1 MFHVKHFGT
10 LYNGRQPRGKEPPLK
25 FSINQSELQN
35 ALAVVLKGIA
45 TRSTL
50 PILSGIYLDAKNDSL
65 TLQATDLELS
75 IQYTVPALVEN
86 EGRAVVPGKLFS
98 EIVKNLPD
106 AAVHVEAENDSA
118 VITCDTASFSI
129 KTLDADDFPGFPH
142 VDVQQEIAIPFS
154 QFASMVKR
162 VARVVSKDESRA
174 ILTGVLITLEGTLL
188 KMVAT
193 DSYRLAITEADVP
206 DAAAEDFQA
215 VISGAFLQEIA
226 SLPRS
231 DDPLRIALAENQIV
245 VTYHGTVFINR
256 RIEGNFPNYRQLLP
270 DTYATRVSLEV
281 DHLVAGVKRTSLLG
295 QASSPVKF
303 DINIASQTAQLSA
316 VAQDVGSAQE
326 TLPCEGEGEDVEIA
340 FNYAYVLD
348 GLASVSTDK
357 VFLEVQSSLKPG
369 IFKAGEGENFLYLVM
384 PVRIS

>member
-1 MFHVKHFGT
+1 M
-10 LYNGRQPRGKEPPLK
+10 QKEGIALK

-50 PILSGIYLDAKNDSL
+50 PILSGIYLDARGDSL

-75 IQYTVPALVEN
+75 IQYTVAALVEE
-86 EGRAVVPGKLFS
+86 EGKAVVPGKLFS

-106 AAVHVEAENDSA
+106 AAVHLEAEDDHA

-129 KTLDADDFPGFPH
+129 KTLDAEDFPGFPH
-142 VDVQQEIAIPFS
+142 VDVQQEISIPFS

-174 ILTGVLITLEGTLL
+174 ILTGVLITVEGPVL

-193 DSYRLAITEADVP
+193 DSYRLAITEAELP
-206 DAAAEDFQA
+206 DAGEDFQA
-215 VISGAFLQEIA
+215 VIAGSFLQEIS
-226 SLPRS
+226 SLPRT
-231 DDPLRIALAENQIV
+231 DDPVKLALAENQIV
-245 VTYHGTVFINR
+245 VTYHETVFINR

-270 DTYATRVSLEV
+270 DSHATRVSMEV
-281 DHLVAGVKRTSLLG
+281 DRLVAGVKRTSLLG
-295 QASSPVKF
+295 QSSSPVKF
-303 DINIASQTAQLSA
+303 DINVASQTVLLSA
-316 VAQDVGSAQE
+316 MTQDVGSAQE
-326 TLPCEGEGEDVEIA
+326 TLPCDGDGEDVEIA

-348 GLASVSTDK
+348 GLASVETER
-357 VFLEVQSSLKPG
+357 VYLEVQSSLKPG
-369 IFKAGEGENFLYLVM
+369 IFRAEEGEAFLYLVM

>member
-1 MFHVKHFGT
+1 M
-10 LYNGRQPRGKEPPLK
+10 K

-35 ALAVVLKGIA
+35 ALSVVLKGIA

-50 PILSGIYLDAKNDSL
+50 PILSGIYLDAHDDTL

-75 IQYTVPALVEN
+75 IQYSVSALIE
-86 EGRAVVPGKLFS
+86 ETGKAVVPGKLFS
-98 EIVKNLPD
+98 DIVKNLPD
-106 AAVHVEAENDSA
+106 AAVHVEAEDDSA

-129 KTLDADDFPGFPH
+129 KTLDAEDFPGFPH
-142 VDVQQEIAIPFS
+142 VDVQQEIDIPFA

-162 VARVVSKDESRA
+162 VARTVSKDESRA
-174 ILTGVLITLEGTLL
+174 ILTGVLITLEDSML

-193 DSYRLAITEADVP
+193 DSYRLAITETQLEDS
-206 DAAAEDFQA
+206 AAEEFQA
-215 VISGAFLQEIA
+215 VISGSFLQEIA

-231 DDPLRIALAENQIV
+231 DENLKLALAENQIV
-245 VTYHGTVFINR
+245 VTYHDTVFINR
-256 RIEGNFPNYRQLLP
+256 RLEGNFPNYRQLLP
-270 DTYATRVSLEV
+270 DSYVTRVSMDV
-281 DHLVAGVKRTSLLG
+281 GHLIAGVKRTSLLG
-295 QASSPVKF
+295 QTSSPVRF

-326 TLPCEGEGEDVEIA
+326 TLSCEGEGEDVEIA

-348 GLASVSTDK
+348 GLSSVNTDN
-357 VFLEVQSSLKPG
+357 VYLEVQSSLKPG
-369 IFKAGEGENFLYLVM
+369 IFKSAEGENFLYLVM

>member
-1 MFHVKHFGT
+1 M
-10 LYNGRQPRGKEPPLK
+10 K

-35 ALAVVLKGIA
+35 ALSVVLKGIA

-50 PILSGIYLDAKNDSL
+50 PILSGIYLDAHDDTL

-75 IQYTVPALVEN
+75 IQYSVSALIE
-86 EGRAVVPGKLFS
+86 ETGKAVVPGKLFS
-98 EIVKNLPD
+98 DIVKNLPD
-106 AAVHVEAENDSA
+106 AAVHVEAEDDSA

-129 KTLDADDFPGFPH
+129 KTLDAEDFPGFPH
-142 VDVQQEIAIPFS
+142 VDVQQEIAIPFA

-162 VARVVSKDESRA
+162 VARTVSKDESRA
-174 ILTGVLITLEGTLL
+174 ILTGVLITLEDSML

-193 DSYRLAITEADVP
+193 DSYRLAITETQLEDS
-206 DAAAEDFQA
+206 AAEEFQA
-215 VISGAFLQEIA
+215 VISGTFLQEIA

-231 DDPLRIALAENQIV
+231 DENLKLALAENQIV
-245 VTYHGTVFINR
+245 VTYHDTVFINR
-256 RIEGNFPNYRQLLP
+256 RLEGNFPNYRQLLP
-270 DTYATRVSLEV
+270 DSYVTRVSMDV
-281 DHLVAGVKRTSLLG
+281 GHLIAGVKRTSLLG
-295 QASSPVKF
+295 QTSSPVRF

-326 TLPCEGEGEDVEIA
+326 TLSCEGEGEDVEIA

-348 GLASVSTDK
+348 GLSSVNTDN
-357 VFLEVQSSLKPG
+357 VYLEVQSSLKPG
-369 IFKAGEGENFLYLVM
+369 IFKSAEGENFLYLVM

>member
-1 MFHVKHFGT
+1 M
-10 LYNGRQPRGKEPPLK
+10 K

-35 ALAVVLKGIA
+35 ALSVVLKGIA

-50 PILSGIYLDAKNDSL
+50 PILSGIYLDAKGDTL

-75 IQYTVPALVEN
+75 IQYAVSALVEE
-86 EGRAVVPGKLFS
+86 EGRAVFPGKLFS

-106 AAVHVEAENDSA
+106 AAVHVSCENESA
-118 VITCDTASFSI
+118 VITCDTSSFSI
-129 KTLDADDFPGFPH
+129 KTLEADDFPGFPH
-142 VDVQQEIAIPFS
+142 VDVQQEISIPFS

-193 DSYRLAITEADVP
+193 DSYRLAITEANLP
-206 DAAAEDFQA
+206 EAAAEDFQA
-215 VISGAFLQEIA
+215 VISGSFLQEIA
-226 SLPRS
+226 SMPRT
-231 DDPLRIALAENQIV
+231 DDPLKLALAENQIV
-245 VTYHGTVFINR
+245 VTYHDTVFINR

-270 DTYATRVSLEV
+270 DAYVTRVSLDV
-281 DHLVAGVKRTSLLG
+281 SHLVSGVKRTSLLG
-295 QASSPVKF
+295 QTSSPVKF
-303 DINIASQTAQLSA
+303 DINVASQTAQLSA
-316 VAQDVGSAQE
+316 MAQDVGTAQE

-348 GLASVSTDK
+348 GLQSVNTDK

-369 IFKAGEGENFLYLVM
+369 IFKADEPENYLYLVM

>member
-1 MFHVKHFGT
+1 M
-10 LYNGRQPRGKEPPLK
+10 K

-35 ALAVVLKGIA
+35 ALSVVLKGIA

-50 PILSGIYLDAKNDSL
+50 PILSGIYLDAHDDTL

-75 IQYTVPALVEN
+75 IQYSVSALIE
-86 EGRAVVPGKLFS
+86 ETGKAVVPGKLFS
-98 EIVKNLPD
+98 DIVKNLPD
-106 AAVHVEAENDSA
+106 AAVHVEAEDDSA

-129 KTLDADDFPGFPH
+129 KTLDAEDFPGFPH
-142 VDVQQEIAIPFS
+142 VDVQQEIAIPFA

-162 VARVVSKDESRA
+162 VARTVSKDESRA
-174 ILTGVLITLEGTLL
+174 ILTGVLITLEDSML

-193 DSYRLAITEADVP
+193 DSYRLAITETQLEDS
-206 DAAAEDFQA
+206 AAEEFQA
-215 VISGAFLQEIA
+215 VISGSFLQEIA

-231 DDPLRIALAENQIV
+231 DEDLKLALAENQIV
-245 VTYHGTVFINR
+245 VTYHDTVFINR
-256 RIEGNFPNYRQLLP
+256 RLEGNFPNYRQLLP
-270 DTYATRVSLEV
+270 DSYVTRVSMDV
-281 DHLVAGVKRTSLLG
+281 GHLIAGVKRTSLLG
-295 QASSPVKF
+295 QTSSPVRF

-326 TLPCEGEGEDVEIA
+326 TLSCEGEGEDVEIA

-348 GLASVSTDK
+348 GLSSVNTDN
-357 VFLEVQSSLKPG
+357 VYLEVQSSLKPG
-369 IFKAGEGENFLYLVM
+369 IFKSAEGENFLYLVM